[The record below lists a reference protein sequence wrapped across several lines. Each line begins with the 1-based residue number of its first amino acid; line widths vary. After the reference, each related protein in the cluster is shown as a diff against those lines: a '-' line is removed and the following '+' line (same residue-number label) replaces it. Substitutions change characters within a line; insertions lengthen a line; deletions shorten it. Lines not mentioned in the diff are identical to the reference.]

1 MDYFINKKK
10 AKEIEKEKNNTSIC
24 DNQKKNKV
32 EKKSLKVITF
42 INITDNK
49 IEIASKILKK
59 SKILLIVNENQ
70 NIYYK
75 IYLGDNEISISYNN
89 LIEIKEL
96 SNRIKEDNKYYIIA
110 ENYIKFF
117 EFLKE
122 VEKRIRNELFFKY
135 TFEILL
141 KFNREDEENSNAS
154 RIYNITCI

>member
-1 MDYFINKKK
+1 M
-10 AKEIEKEKNNTSIC
+10 
-24 DNQKKNKV
+24 
-32 EKKSLKVITF
+32 
-42 INITDNK
+42 
-49 IEIASKILKK
+49 
-59 SKILLIVNENQ
+59 
-70 NIYYK
+70 
-75 IYLGDNEISISYNN
+75 
-89 LIEIKEL
+89 EIKEL

-154 RIYNITCI
+154 RIYNITCIYKLINPIDSKLFKDENILIYKTYSGNKGF